1 MAETVFFDVGGT
13 LILANPID
21 WLKPIL
27 DRWGVAADWRRL
39 PEAGPRAFDYYN
51 RHHLAARSFDE
62 ALELWYNTDRTL
74 LEGLGVKEAGA
85 VAERLVAAWD
95 DPKTWPVAPHARE
108 VLGELKNRGRK
119 LLVVSNWDGLLPQVI
134 EKIGLADYFDDVVV
148 SALVGASKPD
158 ARIFEEALRRAGS
171 EPEQVVHV
179 GDEPLA
185 DGRGA
190 EALGITPLLIDP
202 TDPER
207 DLRRVLE
214 VA

>member
-1 MAETVFFDVGGT
+1 MAEIVFFDVGGT

-27 DRWGVAADWRRL
+27 DRWGVVADWRRL
-39 PEAGPRAFDYYN
+39 LEAGPRAFDYYN
-51 RHHLAARSFDE
+51 NHHLDARSFDE
-62 ALELWYNTDRTL
+62 ALELWYNTDRML
-74 LEGLGVKEAGA
+74 LEGLGVKDADA

-95 DPKTWPVAPHARE
+95 DPDTWALAPHARE

-119 LLVVSNWDGLLPQVI
+119 LLVVSNWDGLLPQVL
-134 EKIGLADYFDDVVV
+134 EKIGLADYFDDIVV
-148 SALVGASKPD
+148 SALVGAAKPD
-158 ARIFEEALRRAGS
+158 ARIFEEALRRADS

-185 DGRGA
+185 DGQGA
-190 EALGITPLLIDP
+190 QAVGITPLLVDP

>member
-1 MAETVFFDVGGT
+1 VAETIFFDVGGT
-13 LILANPID
+13 LILSNPID

-27 DRWGVAADWRRL
+27 DRWGVVADWRRL

-51 RHHLAARSFDE
+51 NHHLAARSFEE
-62 ALELWYNTDRTL
+62 ALEVWYNTDRML
-74 LEGLGVKEAGA
+74 LEGLGVKDAGA
-85 VAERLVAAWD
+85 VAERLVSAWD

-108 VLGELKNRGRK
+108 VLGQLKNRGRK
-119 LLVVSNWDGLLPQVI
+119 LLVVSNWDGLLPQVL

-148 SALVGASKPD
+148 SALVGAAKPD
-158 ARIFEEALRRAGS
+158 ARIFAEALRRAGS

-179 GDEPLA
+179 GDEPVA
-185 DGRGA
+185 DGKGA
-190 EALGITPLLIDP
+190 EATGITPLLVDP
-202 TDPER
+202 TDPRR